1 MPVNGKGEFKRIFF
15 FGMLKKKFLHVNIL
29 KRESRR
35 KFHILHV
42 YNLGNVVDIKG
53 GSDIDVIWC
62 WKFLKKFKEML
73 IKTND
78 KIRNSK

>member
-1 MPVNGKGEFKRIFF
+1 MSINGKVNSNDFF
-15 FGMLKKKFLHVNIL
+15 LTCSKKVFLHVNIL
-29 KRESRR
+29 KKESRR
-35 KFHILHV
+35 KFYILHV

-73 IKTND
+73 IKTNE